1 MLQNIILTGFMGTG
15 KTTVGRILAAKL
27 GRPFLDV
34 DELIV
39 EMEGKEIPTIFSESG
54 EEYFRQ
60 LETRAIS
67 QAISGEAKVISTGGG
82 ALLTP
87 KNREMMQAGG
97 FLLCFTASPTEII
110 NRLGQGKGRPLLQ
123 GENALSKVREL
134 LKERSPLYAE
144 VLHKISTDGKKPQKI
159 VQEILLLLQ
168 EEGVI

>member
-67 QAISGEAKVISTGGG
+67 QAISGEVKVISTGGG

-97 FLLCFTASPTEII
+97 FLLCLTASATEII

-168 EEGVI
+168 EEGLI